1 MIWPIKA
8 YNEAKTWWKVRQAA
22 LEYRSQLESVG
33 FRVDWIG
40 RIYTVINLPEEVLTA
55 APQIQEGYVLMKLRD
70 YDRIF
75 LQLGLAGD
83 VFPEMER
90 IEEEGTAA
98 FLLVLT
104 PEREHLRL
112 WPTVK
117 FLIGTGLLLL
127 IGRIAWV
134 AALRNWN
141 TVLTVW
147 NWVVEKIGLIL

>member
-8 YNEAKTWWKVRQAA
+8 YREAKTWWKVRQAA
-22 LEYRSQLESVG
+22 FEYQSQLESVG

-40 RIYTVINLPEEVLTA
+40 RIYTVINLPEEVITA

-90 IEEEGTAA
+90 IDEEGTAA

-104 PEREHLRL
+104 PEREDLRI
-112 WPTVK
+112 WPGIK

-127 IGRIAWV
+127 ISRVVWV
-134 AALRNWN
+134 TTLKNWD
-141 TVLTVW
+141 TISTLW
-147 NWVVEKIGLIL
+147 NWIIEKIGLIL

>member
-1 MIWPIKA
+1 MIWPLDA
-8 YNEAKTWWKVRQAA
+8 YREAKTWWKVREAA
-22 LEYRSQLESVG
+22 LEYRDQLGSMG

-70 YDRIF
+70 YDRMF

-104 PEREHLRL
+104 PERDYLKL
-112 WPTVK
+112 WPAIAFVFK
-117 FLIGTGLLLL
+117 ASMLALIC
-127 IGRIAWV
+127 RVAWV
-134 AALRNWN
+134 AAWN
-141 TVLTVW
+141 NLETLLAAW
-147 NWVVEKIGLIL
+147 NWAVEKIGMIL

>member
-8 YNEAKTWWKVRQAA
+8 YNEARIWWKVRQAA

-90 IEEEGTAA
+90 IEEEEAAA

-104 PEREHLRL
+104 PEREYLRL
-112 WPTVK
+112 WPAIK
-117 FLIGTGLLLL
+117 FLIGSGLLLL

-134 AALRNWN
+134 AALRNWD
-141 TVLTVW
+141 TVLTAW
-147 NWVVEKIGLIL
+147 NWIVEKIGLIL

>member
-8 YNEAKTWWKVRQAA
+8 YREAKVWWKVREAA
-22 LEYRSQLESVG
+22 LEYEDQLGSMG

-70 YDRIF
+70 YDRLF

-90 IEEEGTAA
+90 IQEEDAAA

-104 PEREHLRL
+104 PERDYLTFWSL
-112 WPTVK
+112 IK
-117 FLIGTGLLLL
+117 FTAKTGLLLL
-127 IGRIAWV
+127 ILRVLWV
-134 AALRNWN
+134 AASHNWDLI
-141 TVLTVW
+141 LTAW
-147 NWVVEKIGLIL
+147 NWIADKIGLIL

>member
-8 YNEAKTWWKVRQAA
+8 YNEARTWWKVRQAA

-90 IEEEGTAA
+90 IEEEGAAA

-104 PEREHLRL
+104 PEREYLRL
-112 WPTVK
+112 WPAIK
-117 FLIGTGLLLL
+117 FLIGSGLLLL

-134 AALRNWN
+134 AALRNWD
-141 TVLTVW
+141 TVLTAW
-147 NWVVEKIGLIL
+147 NWIVEKIGLIL

>member
-8 YNEAKTWWKVRQAA
+8 YREAKVWWRVRKAA
-22 LEYRSQLESVG
+22 LEYEDQLGSMG

-70 YDRIF
+70 YDRLF

-90 IEEEGTAA
+90 IQEEDAAA

-104 PEREHLRL
+104 PERDYLTFWSL
-112 WPTVK
+112 IK
-117 FLIGTGLLLL
+117 FTAKTGLLLL
-127 IGRIAWV
+127 ILRVLWV
-134 AALRNWN
+134 AASHNWDLI
-141 TVLTVW
+141 LTAW
-147 NWVVEKIGLIL
+147 NWIADKIGLIL

>member
-1 MIWPIKA
+1 MIWPIGA
-8 YNEAKTWWKVRQAA
+8 YQEARTWLKVREAA
-22 LEYRSQLESVG
+22 LEYRDQLGSMG

-70 YDRIF
+70 YDRMF

-90 IEEEGTAA
+90 IDEEGTAA

-104 PEREHLRL
+104 PERDYLKL
-112 WPTVK
+112 WPAVK

-127 IGRIAWV
+127 AGRIAWV
-134 AALRNWN
+134 AALRNWDAI
-141 TVLTVW
+141 LTAW
-147 NWVVEKIGLIL
+147 NWATEKIGLIL

>member
-8 YNEAKTWWKVRQAA
+8 YREARIWWKVRQAA
-22 LEYRSQLESVG
+22 FEYQAQLESVG

-40 RIYTVINLPEEVLTA
+40 RIYTVINLPEEVITA

-90 IEEEGTAA
+90 IDEERTAA

-104 PEREHLRL
+104 PEREYLRI
-112 WPTVK
+112 WPGIK

-127 IGRIAWV
+127 ISRIVWV
-134 AALRNWN
+134 TILKNWD
-141 TVLTVW
+141 TILTAW
-147 NWVVEKIGLIL
+147 NWIVEKINLTL